1 VSSSAK
7 RGLIVFVVG
16 LVILAGGIAFQYL
29 QLGTGG
35 SGIQLG
41 TGIAVSLGGPFALT
55 DQNGEAR
62 RSEEFRGKLMLIY
75 FGYTYCPDVC
85 PTELQTMSQAID
97 LLGDRATDVQP
108 IFITI
113 DPERDNVAT
122 MKSYAENFTP
132 RLLALTG
139 TPQEIAAVA
148 KAYRV
153 FYQRAKS
160 EGDDYVMD
168 HSSIVYLMGK
178 DGAYLAHFSGETSA
192 EQMAAAIAKQH

>member
-1 VSSSAK
+1 MSSSAK

-16 LVILAGGIAFQYL
+16 LLVLAGGIAFQYL
-29 QLGTGG
+29 QLGSGS

-41 TGIAVSLGGPFALT
+41 PVAVSLGGPFALT
-55 DQNGEAR
+55 DQNGQVR

-97 LLGDRATDVQP
+97 LLGDKAQAVQP
-108 IFITI
+108 IFITV
-113 DPERDNVAT
+113 DPERDDVET
-122 MKSYAENFTP
+122 MKRYAENFTP

-139 TPQEIAAVA
+139 TPQEIAAAA

-153 FYQRAKS
+153 YYKKAKS
-160 EGDDYVMD
+160 EGDDYSMD

-192 EQMAAAIAKQH
+192 EQMAAAIAKQL